1 MLNVPGKE
9 PRISYS
15 SIPTE
20 YADPEGFHDSSH
32 KPKHQAS
39 SILSSGSKSH
49 GSARISC
56 SHIVPE
62 LCWLCMKHRGILM
75 PKILIQ

>member
-1 MLNVPGKE
+1 MYLARSP
-9 PRISYS
+9 IFHYC

-20 YADPEGFHDSSH
+20 YADPEGFHDSSE

-39 SILSSGSKSH
+39 SILSSGFKSH
-49 GSARISC
+49 GSTRISC

-62 LCWLCMKHRGILM
+62 LCWLCTKHQGILM

>member
-39 SILSSGSKSH
+39 SILSSGSSPMEVL
-49 GSARISC
+49 GSV
-56 SHIVPE
+56 VPT
-62 LCWLCMKHRGILM
+62 LCLNCAGYV
-75 PKILIQ
+75 